1 MGRIIKINS
10 FGGGTTRSGYV
21 AGTNISQSSSTS
33 NSTPNGNSGSVTIY
47 GNSFYGNNSIKGE
60 INDCTDINAS
70 GAVTANNSFVRYT
83 NYSDNADDD
92 PDNPQPQDMQPVKN
106 VTSYGWFTYLGAQS
120 LTADNVSATGISAG
134 NVNSNTVNSTTVT
147 STTVTTTNLNS
158 HTSSLGVAT
167 ATNLTS
173 GNVTTRT
180 MTANSAT
187 IGTLNV
193 NDITI
198 NGMSLCQYIATVCG
212 YNPTGGGPVTPTGN
226 PYTFSIEGNQTNGY
240 YTLADYQSNM
250 VATNGTA
257 RISLADTRE
266 VGSTYTETNSEE
278 TDVRMTVNYTIT
290 GNVQITGISDVNLGG
305 TTFSGSQLMNTQL
318 SNGEGA
324 FLTVRSSSIEYI
336 APLQY
341 TQIDFYFDLD
351 DGRRIDMNC
360 TLNYQGV
367 MGLTSSP
374 QNEGEGETS

>member
-1 MGRIIKINS
+1 MARILKTNGFS
-10 FGGGTTRSGYV
+10 DGPTRAGYVYGSNVSSSPNGTSGGTV
-21 AGTNISQSSSTS
+21 NIF
-33 NSTPNGNSGSVTIY
+33 
-47 GNSFYGNNSIKGE
+47 GNSFNGSNDVKGDINDCRNVNATGELNANNSIIK
-60 INDCTDINAS
+60 
-70 GAVTANNSFVRYT
+70 YT
-83 NYSDNADDD
+83 NYTDQADYDPDD
-92 PDNPQPQDMQPVKN
+92 PTPETDQEHMVPYKDEITMA
-106 VTSYGWFTYLGAQS
+106 WFTYLGTQQITTNNLSAS
-120 LTADNVSATGISAG
+120 GVSAGTLSAG
-134 NVNSNTVNSTTVT
+134 NVTTTTVN
-147 STTVTTTNLNS
+147 TTNLTS
-158 HTSSLGVAT
+158 ATSSLGNAT

-173 GNVTTRT
+173 GNVTTRNVTTRT

-198 NGMSLCQYIATVCG
+198 NGMSLCQYISTVCG
-212 YNPTGGGPVTPTGN
+212 YVPTGGPVTPTGN
-226 PYTFSIEGNQTNGY
+226 PYTFSIEGNQSTGY
-240 YTLADYQSNM
+240 YTLADYNSNM

-266 VGSTYTETNSEE
+266 VSSTYTETNSEE

-318 SNGEGA
+318 SNGAGA

-351 DGRRIDMNC
+351 DGRQIDVNC
-360 TLNYQGV
+360 TLNYQGA
-367 MGLTSSP
+367 MSLTSTP
-374 QNEGEGETS
+374 QSEDE